1 MSGTNN
7 HAIESLNVIKK
18 GFNEFKLPYNESTE
32 RMSLHAVAA
41 FNKNEVVLV
50 AGVDE
55 ETQTIEMVG
64 AIDVTFDADVESE
77 VSIAMARMN
86 HRMKLGF
93 FDYNAKEGNFYF
105 RLSNSYRDGSL
116 NTEVVKYMIATVY
129 GTLNAYCHI
138 LESFANKAITLDEFL
153 RRFNSQELLEDKER
167 RNYIFTITKG
177 ELEEMLMA
185 RYKANAS
192 KYHVAGYRMGL
203 APLSA
208 LKKVYGEDVF
218 FKEVINDYVVE
229 KLGALGCDKLENAR
243 YSVLKRD
250 EHGCVSV
257 NINFT

>member
-7 HAIESLNVIKK
+7 HAVEAFRIIKQ
-18 GFNEFKLPYNESTE
+18 GFNEFNLPYNESSE

-116 NTEVVKYMIATVY
+116 NTEVVKYMIATIY
-129 GTLNAYCHI
+129 GTVNSYFNI
-138 LESFANKAITLDEFL
+138 LDLFAKKLITLDEFL
-153 RRFNSQELLEDKER
+153 RRFNSQELVDNENR
-167 RNYIFTITKG
+167 RNYIFTLTKG
-177 ELEEMLMA
+177 ELDEMLMEQ
-185 RYKANAS
+185 YKANAS
-192 KYHVAGYRMGL
+192 KYQLVGYRVGF

-208 LKKVYGEDVF
+208 LKKAYGKDVF
-218 FKEVINDYVVE
+218 FMEAINDYVVD
-229 KLGALGCDKLENAR
+229 KLHKLGCDKIENAR
-243 YSVLKRD
+243 YSVVKRD